1 MLDMTPVE
9 KRDKAEYQM
18 KEIVAQVTTE
28 QNNFIKYKILAAL
41 IVYVVTLGVY
51 LGVFWAKEDDETV

>member
-9 KRDKAEYQM
+9 KRDKAEDQM